1 MIPEDLKHLDASTI
15 AARNTIS
22 FSSNQ
27 ALIDLVCAHAAKLD
41 VAPGH
46 LAAKL
51 VAKALGLFQ
60 EVTDNISPATVIADW
75 TSIAEAYAG
84 ADTPW
89 LFVAHRPLV
98 IKLRLTAC
106 EFEVTTSAMAN
117 LLLAK
122 GLEQHLEQE
131 ASDAKR

>member
-1 MIPEDLKHLDASTI
+1 MIPENLMHLDASTI

-22 FSSNQ
+22 FSSHQ

-51 VAKALGLFQ
+51 VAKALELFQ
-60 EVTDNISPATVIADW
+60 ELTETISPATVISDW
-75 TSIAEAYAG
+75 TSMAEAYAG

-89 LFVAHRPLV
+89 SFVAHRPLV

-106 EFEVTTSAMAN
+106 EFEVTTSVMAN

-122 GLEQHLEQE
+122 GLEKHLEQG
-131 ASDAKR
+131 ASDAQR